1 MISNNQYDFT
11 TSLFGNKSPRISLVK
26 AFLLVLIS
34 SWMSR
39 EDQKAVASIWK
50 LGGVTWR
57 ELGRRIWLEL
67 YASDI
72 FTRAAALSYY
82 FLLALFPL
90 LLFLTALLGYFAE
103 AGTELRKNLLNY
115 LGHVVPRSASDLIYT
130 TINEISKEASG
141 GKLSFGLLAALWF
154 ASYGMG
160 AISETLNA
168 AYGVKESRPWWKAR
182 LIAVGLT
189 IALAVLIISALALV
203 LYGGEIGEGMAN
215 RFGLGEAFTLT
226 WNILQWPIVLA
237 FMLFAFALIY
247 YFAPDLYHQKWY
259 WITPG
264 SITGVVLWVLVS
276 FCFRIYLR
284 YFDRFSLTYGSLG
297 AVIILLL
304 WFYLTG
310 TAILVGGKVNAEIE
324 HAAAARGAPEARLPG
339 EKSPS

>member
-1 MISNNQYDFT
+1 MKRSDE
-11 TSLFGNKSPRISLVK
+11 K
-26 AFLLVLIS
+26 AI
-34 SWMSR
+34 
-39 EDQKAVASIWK
+39 ASIWR
-50 LGGVTWR
+50 LGGLTWR
-57 ELGRRIWLEL
+57 ELGRRIWLEV
-67 YASDI
+67 YESDI

-103 AGTELRKNLLNY
+103 AGTELRKNLLRY
-115 LGHVVPRSASDLIYT
+115 LGQVAPRSASELIYT
-130 TINEISKEASG
+130 TVNEISKEADG

-160 AISETLNA
+160 AISDTLNA
-168 AYGVKESRPWWKAR
+168 AYGVRESRPWWR
-182 LIAVGLT
+182 VRSISVGLT
-189 IALAVLIISALALV
+189 MALAVLIISALALV
-203 LYGGEIGEGMAN
+203 LYGGEIGEGLAT
-215 RFGLGEAFTLT
+215 RFGLGQAFMLA
-226 WNILQWPIVLA
+226 WNVLQWPIVLA
-237 FMLFAFALIY
+237 FIFFAFALIY

-264 SITGVVLWVLVS
+264 SLSGVMLWLLVS

-310 TAILVGGKVNAEIE
+310 AAILVGGKVNAEIE
-324 HAAAARGAPEARLPG
+324 HAAAERGIPEAKLDG

>member
-1 MISNNQYDFT
+1 M
-11 TSLFGNKSPRISLVK
+11 
-26 AFLLVLIS
+26 LVLIS
-34 SWMSR
+34 SWMNK
-39 EDQKAVASIWK
+39 EDQKAIASIWK
-50 LGGVTWR
+50 LGGLTWR
-57 ELGRRIWLEL
+57 ELGRRIWLEV
-67 YASDI
+67 YESDI

-90 LLFLTALLGYFAE
+90 LLCLTVLLGYFAE
-103 AGTELRKNLLNY
+103 SGTELHKNLLNY
-115 LGHVVPRSASDLIYT
+115 LGHVVPRSASVLIDT
-130 TINEISKEASG
+130 TINEISNDASG

-168 AYGVKESRPWWKAR
+168 AYGVKESRPWWKYR

-203 LYGGEIGEGMAN
+203 LYGCEIGEGAAN

-226 WNILQWPIVLA
+226 WNIFQWPIVLG

-276 FCFRIYLR
+276 YCFRIYLR

-310 TAILVGGKVNAEIE
+310 LAILVGGKVNAEIE